1 LVEKLGTIVV
11 LITLS
16 LLWGSSFLAI
26 KITVDVIEPL
36 IVFGI
41 RFVLAGLIL
50 LAVYWVISFIHYKD
64 KSNNGNNY
72 YYYNEVRK
80 LRFWKDPLVL
90 GLFLIVGGQGLLAWG
105 TQYLSSGVSAL
116 INSTIPLWIAIFTLL
131 FFGKKPTKMS
141 AAGLV
146 AGFGGLI
153 ILVLPSIMDE
163 EVNGVGIISLILSS
177 ILWALGSLYSNS
189 RQLTKSHVDNI
200 IVPTGIFMAIGGAIL
215 LVISGLTN
223 DLTIEEFNYE
233 IQQLFTGKILTAF
246 LFLTLICTVI
256 GYAEFYWLLRTTT
269 ASLANTFAYIVPVIA
284 VVLGWIILQES
295 ITSQTI
301 IATCII
307 SIGVALMI
315 VKSPTEIA
323 SAPKD
328 SHTIE

>member
-50 LAVYWVISFIHYKD
+50 LAVYWVISFIHYKE

-177 ILWALGSLYSNS
+177 IFWALGSLYSNS

-200 IVPTGIFMAIGGAIL
+200 FVPTGIFMAIGGAIL

-315 VKSPTEIA
+315 VKSPTEIG

-328 SHTIE
+328 ST